1 MDRNFFDFVANP
13 DKEHFLRSR
22 HIVIT
27 DSKYNPYS
35 DDLSNLGKLLDEGKF
50 DEVSTYNNVNV
61 LLRPMAHLYKAYAFN
76 KMGMEA
82 EEKAES
88 ILASQILENITL
100 TGNGSKELPY
110 IITRIDDEKD
120 VLAYIEEQFMM
131 QALVKDNERFY
142 DCLTTQNGKKVY
154 FNITDCYAKISGL
167 SLEDLLGG
175 IADESKRKWWKLW

>member
-22 HIVIT
+22 SIVIT
-27 DSKYNPYS
+27 DSEYDPYS

-61 LLRPMAHLYKAYAFN
+61 LLSPRAHLYKAYAFN
-76 KMGMEA
+76 KKGMQA

-131 QALVKDNERFY
+131 QALVKDNGRFY
-142 DCLTTQNGKKVY
+142 DLLTTQNGKKVY
-154 FNITDCYAKISGL
+154 FDITDCYAKISGL
-167 SLEDLLGG
+167 SLDDLLGG
-175 IADESKRKWWKLW
+175 IADEPKRKWWKLW